1 MLQDHDR
8 DAAKGEK
15 PTEGLA
21 LVQILS
27 LQDAPLRRRSGVKR
41 DAGEMDGGDVE
52 DEEDDMV
59 GSSVNGSHIVTPPVA
74 TAVANVASVPR
85 TPGGGVCLLV
95 CLVDLSLM
103 DATFSSDAFTSVASL
118 AHLGALR
125 RRGFRPAATARPQGR
140 SHQGRGKFGSVFCR
154 LILNF

>member
-41 DAGEMDGGDVE
+41 DAGEIDGGDVE

-59 GSSVNGSHIVTPPVA
+59 GSSVNGSQIVTPAVA

-85 TPGGGVCLLV
+85 TPGGGVFLLV
-95 CLVDLSLM
+95 CLVDLSFM
-103 DATFSSDAFTSVASL
+103 ATFSSDAFTSIASL
-118 AHLGALR
+118 AHLGARR
-125 RRGFRPAATARPQGR
+125 RRGFSPAAFAC
-140 SHQGRGKFGSVFCR
+140 HQGPTKGGKFGCVFGR
-154 LILNF
+154 LNSIF